1 MGRKMVDLSEFAG
14 KTVHVAF
21 RHHDSKGLYMVKID
35 DVFVYDHNPDSVDE
49 ISGQTVESI
58 EYYTIDGIRVNRPGG
73 KGIFIMKT
81 RYTDG
86 TVSSCKVIRE

>member
-1 MGRKMVDLSEFAG
+1 MVDLSQFAG

-35 DVFVYDHNPDSVDE
+35 DVFVYDHNPDSVGE